1 MCEALLGT
9 CLSFDASLLAY
20 KDKAVIISESEHE
33 PVVRRPPTTSKCDT
47 VKPHLFEK
55 VQQSLSYHPVRKQI
69 QDGARSLSLQSYIK
83 EHNTSFNKMFG
94 VIKGKAV
101 PRKSVRTRKLLNS
114 LFEPER
120 PVMRSIASDFCE
132 RDTLDLNGES
142 LVHWCCRQD
151 DVVKLQQLI
160 VDNYSL
166 HFRNKKG
173 ETPLHVCCFAGS
185 DECCAEL
192 LQHTSSDVNCLDNDG
207 WSPLHWAV
215 EQNHLECVK
224 QLLTHKADVN
234 LRLPSGKTPLEIAV
248 QTDPFAKEMMAVL
261 LEQEQ
266 TGKVVL
272 KSTGL
277 SKAVQKFEKLALPGD
292 QLHAEETVKYSL
304 AKQLFECADKDG
316 SGSLNKEEF
325 KKALKDLMG
334 MEHLKSKHVTL
345 LNSRSH
351 TRSLP
356 ACLPRKRTHA
366 SAARTHACAHT
377 LTHTQQ
383 SQICRMV
390 F

>member
-1 MCEALLGT
+1 
-9 CLSFDASLLAY
+9 
-20 KDKAVIISESEHE
+20 
-33 PVVRRPPTTSKCDT
+33 
-47 VKPHLFEK
+47 
-55 VQQSLSYHPVRKQI
+55 
-69 QDGARSLSLQSYIK
+69 
-83 EHNTSFNKMFG
+83 MFG

-132 RDTLDLNGES
+132 RDALDLNGES

-151 DVVKLQQLI
+151 DMVKLQQLI

-185 DECCAEL
+185 DECCAVL

-224 QLLTHKADVN
+224 ILLTHKADVN
-234 LRLPSGKTPLEIAV
+234 LRLPSGKTPLELAV

-277 SKAVQKFEKLALPGD
+277 SKAFHKFEKLALPGD
-292 QLHAEETVKYSL
+292 QLHAEETVKCSL

-334 MEHLKSKHVTL
+334 MEHLKSKLVTL
-345 LNSRSH
+345 LNARAL
-351 TRSLP
+351 RLALSLP
-356 ACLPRKRTHA
+356 AFL
-366 SAARTHACAHT
+366 SNARTRAQRAHARAHNSLKYAACFSNT
-377 LTHTQQ
+377 PAYTGRSNFST
-383 SQICRMV
+383 IG
-390 F
+390 